1 MPTHAEA
8 RFFPYTQQQLFELV
22 ADVEAY
28 PLFLPWCQEALVQR
42 KTPEDMEADLVIGFG
57 FLKESF
63 ASHVRLFPWERIE
76 VRYTK
81 GPFRHLHTH
90 WHFLP
95 DRERG
100 GCVVDFFID
109 FEFQHPL
116 FRHMMEVVFEEA
128 ARRMLGAFEKRAEAL
143 FQPQPQTK
151 KGQL

>member
-8 RFFPYTQQQLFELV
+8 RFFPYTQQQLFDLV

-28 PLFLPWCQEALVQR
+28 PLFLPWCKEALVHR
-42 KTPEDMEADLVIGFG
+42 KTSEDMEADLVIGFG

-63 ASHVRLFPWERIE
+63 SSHVQFSPLERIE

-81 GPFRHLHTH
+81 GPFRHLQTC
-90 WHFLP
+90 WRFIP
-95 DRERG
+95 DLERG

-128 ARRMLGAFEKRAEAL
+128 VRRMMGAFEKRAKAL
-143 FQPQPQTK
+143 FQP
-151 KGQL
+151 